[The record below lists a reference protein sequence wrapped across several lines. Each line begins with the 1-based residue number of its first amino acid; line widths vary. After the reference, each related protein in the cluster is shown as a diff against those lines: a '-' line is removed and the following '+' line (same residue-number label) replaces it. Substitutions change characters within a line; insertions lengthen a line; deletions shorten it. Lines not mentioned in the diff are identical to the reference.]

1 MYKRLI
7 EEHIRRDFFGGKV
20 IVVVGARQV
29 GKTTLIRTL
38 LQEYKQEEI
47 VSFNGDDPSDRILLE
62 EASLTKLKEL
72 VGNKKILFLDE
83 AQKIIKVGDILKL
96 MVDEFGGEKQIIVTG
111 SASINLLD
119 MTSEPLTGRKFV
131 YHLFPLSFEE
141 IYEDNVLELSRE
153 LEQRMIFGFYPEVV
167 KAFGNQDKE
176 RVLRELTSSYLYKD
190 ILEFQEIKNSSLIYS
205 LLKALALQVGSEV
218 SYSELSSLLG
228 IDIKTVARYVDLLE
242 KSFVVFRLGSYSS
255 NRRREISKN
264 KKIYFYDNGVRNAVL
279 ENFTDLSNRDD
290 TGRLWEN
297 LLISERQK
305 YKGYHNIFGR
315 SYFWRTYDGAEVDLV
330 EEREGKLFG
339 FEIKYKKDGGSP
351 PKKWL
356 EYKNASWELVNKD
369 RLKNFVF

>member
-141 IYEDNVLELSRE
+141 IYEDNVLELSRG

-167 KAFGNQDKE
+167 KAFGNQDKK
-176 RVLRELTSSYLYKD
+176 RVLRELTS
-190 ILEFQEIKNSSLIYS
+190 IINSSLIYS

-255 NRRREISKN
+255 NRRREISRN

-369 RLKNFVF
+369 SLKNFVF